1 MKTNKNA
8 FTLAEVLITLAVIGV
23 VAALTIPPLI
33 QSYRKQVIETRLKRF
48 YSVINQ
54 AVKLAEID
62 NGPVSS
68 WQLSGDTF
76 VEYVLPH
83 LKLIEKSE
91 KSNNAYNAEYVKG
104 SYSYHS
110 FYLSDGSLV
119 LIKKAEYSDG
129 KDEASKTNY
138 VDIFFTPEPKRF
150 DFEEFSKRTNIG
162 KTTFFFAVRKP
173 DNFVKPMVDGL
184 EDTNY
189 SKDDLMGKTNKGT
202 ESYYCNGKSG
212 EYGMYCTA
220 LIMLNGWKIPDDYP
234 YKF

>member
-91 KSNNAYNAEYVKG
+91 KSNNAYNAEYVGG

-119 LIKKAEYSDG
+119 LIKKAQYSDG
-129 KDEASKTNY
+129 KDEASKINY

-150 DFEEFSKRTNIG
+150 DFEELSKRTNIG
-162 KTTFFFAVRKP
+162 KTTFGFQL
-173 DNFVKPMVDGL
+173 DMSDGFVKPYIRDL
-184 EDTNY
+184 EKNY

-202 ESYYCNGKSG
+202 KNYYCSGKSG
-212 EYGMYCTA
+212 DFGLYCTA